1 LEDRQ
6 VLEQALHHLPAIYR
20 ATVLLH
26 EVDGLTLQEI
36 ATLLDVP
43 LPTVKSRL
51 QRARMALVT
60 LLDEAAHLGHASG
73 AR

>member
-1 LEDRQ
+1 LRR
-6 VLEQALHHLPAIYR
+6 LPPLYR

-26 EVDGLTLQEI
+26 EVDGLTLSEI
-36 ATLLDVP
+36 ATLLQTP

-60 LLDEAAHLGHASG
+60 FLDEVTQNPYPAGDSTESPQDG
-73 AR
+73 RR